1 MIMNSIKKKIIE
13 NVLAAGTISM
23 LLWGCSQEKPADE
36 NILASSVDTIASSK
50 KISQEALGDIM
61 KSIPSPLEISS
72 IIRETGGDY
81 DAGLLNAYGNA
92 DHYNTSYKKAIN
104 LGIYGADMGY
114 INIYNQNK
122 DAISYLSAIK
132 QMADELNIGQFY
144 DFATIR
150 RLASN
155 SNNMDSLLYITT
167 SNFEKINN
175 YLHEKKRSDQSI
187 LILTGGWL
195 EALHISCQISQKNDN
210 EKLYEKIGEQKI
222 VLEQLLLLLSN
233 FEEDPNIKVL
243 SNDLKGLQKIYN
255 KIEITYTYHEST
267 MKEVDGVLMIV
278 NESESKVNITPD
290 QVKEINLITEN
301 LRNKIVG

>member
-1 MIMNSIKKKIIE
+1 MKSIKKKIIE
-13 NVLAAGTISM
+13 NVLAAGTISV
-23 LLWGCSQEKPADE
+23 LLMGCSQEKSSDE
-36 NILASSVDTIASSK
+36 NILAVSIDTSASSK
-50 KISQEALGDIM
+50 KISDEALGDIM

-72 IIRETGGDY
+72 IIKETGGDY
-81 DAGLLNAYGNA
+81 DSKLLNPYENA
-92 DHYNTSYKKAIN
+92 DRYNTSYKKAIN

-122 DAISYLSAIK
+122 DALSYLSAIK

-195 EALHISCQISQKNDN
+195 EALHISCQISQKNQN
-210 EKLYEKIGEQKI
+210 LKLFEKIGEQKI

-233 FEEDPNIKVL
+233 FQEDKNIL
-243 SNDLKGLQKIYN
+243 SLGEDLKGLQKIYN

-278 NESESKVNITPD
+278 NESEIKVNITEEH
-290 QVKEINLITEN
+290 VKEITSITES
-301 LRNKIVG
+301 LRNKLTE

>member
-1 MIMNSIKKKIIE
+1 MNNLKKTITKKII
-13 NVLAAGTISM
+13 VTSTIAM
-23 LLWGCSQEKPADE
+23 LLFGCGTEKQSNE
-36 NILASSVDTIASSK
+36 NILATAVDTTSSSK
-50 KISQEALGDIM
+50 KISKEVLGNIM
-61 KSIPSPLEISS
+61 QSIPSPLEISS
-72 IIRETGGDY
+72 MIKETGGDY
-81 DAGLLNAYGNA
+81 DSKLLNSYELVEQ
-92 DHYNTSYKKAIN
+92 YNTSYKKALN

-132 QMADELNIGQFY
+132 QLADELNIGQFY
-144 DFATIR
+144 DFATIK

-155 SNNMDSLLYITT
+155 SNNMDSLMYITT

-175 YLHEKKRSDQSI
+175 YLHENKRSDQSI

-195 EALHISCQISQKNDN
+195 EALHISCQISEKNKN
-210 EKLYEKIGEQKI
+210 EKLFEKIGEQKI

-233 FEEDPNIKVL
+233 FDEDKNIKSL
-243 SNDLKGLQKIYN
+243 SNDLKELQKLFS

-278 NESESKVNITPD
+278 NETESKVNITPQ
-290 QVKEINLITEN
+290 QVKEISSITEN
-301 LRNKIVG
+301 IRTKIIQ